1 MKVRIL
7 PRQPFS
13 YMKKQIIIIHGG
25 DTFNTYEEYLK
36 FLKDWQIDFENYR
49 TRKSDW
55 KKGLA
60 EKLGSDFE
68 VIMLNMPNKM
78 NAKYFEW
85 KIWFEK
91 FILHFN
97 SEVILI
103 GHSLGGT
110 FLAKYLS
117 ENIFPKKIR
126 ATFLI
131 APAYD
136 DKDSDYSMAD
146 FIFPENLKRLKEQGG
161 KIFIYGSAD
170 DPVVPSIDFEKYEK
184 ILQDVTMRKFI
195 DRGHFN
201 QEELPEIVE
210 DIRNVIANT

>member
-1 MKVRIL
+1 MKR
-7 PRQPFS
+7 
-13 YMKKQIIIIHGG
+13 QIIIIHGG

-36 FLKDWQIDFENYR
+36 FLKDWQIDFEDYR
-49 TRKSDW
+49 NGKSGW
-55 KKGLA
+55 KKT
-60 EKLGSDFE
+60 LGERLGFDFE
-68 VIMLNMPNKM
+68 VIMLNMPNKI
-78 NAKYFEW
+78 NAKYLEW

-91 FILHFN
+91 FIPHLN

-117 ENIFPKKIR
+117 ENNFSKKIL
-126 ATFLI
+126 ATFLV

-136 DKDSDYSMAD
+136 DENSDYSMAD
-146 FIFPENLKRLKEQGG
+146 FMLPENLNKFREQGE

-170 DPVVPSIDFEKYEK
+170 DPVVSSIDFDKYEK
-184 ILQDVTMRKFI
+184 ALRGITVRKFT

-201 QEELPEIVE
+201 QEELPEIVK
-210 DIRNVIANT
+210 DIKDVPIDSLH